1 MYTLKYS
8 PFRAVWPFTNLPM
21 AMKINCSAN
30 YAKKKSKGKSKI
42 YIYRILNL
50 CLRPSGI
57 ALPWDSDLPLF
68 SLCWYFI
75 HLPLWLPCWHMN
87 AAFNFFLSL
96 CMEVY
101 AAFWTRNFHNCS
113 SSNRNTTQSCLL
125 NAQCGQAPSAPRS
138 SMEGEGNRGA
148 LRSIFEHLRLTCV
161 PVVACAQSL
170 GLHGLQK
177 WIPLTTNV
185 PNTYILQSV
194 CSWSDTSCHLNSKY
208 LPIGLN
214 LEKKKKKPQKVIP
227 SFLLRWGKQNQS
239 FTSGDWRAG
248 STDPSWRAADV
259 MYVVHMSFHLT
270 EQYIKADWPAEVTN
284 RKLN

>member
-30 YAKKKSKGKSKI
+30 YAKKISKGKSKI

-113 SSNRNTTQSCLL
+113 CSNRNTTQSCLL

-214 LEKKKKKPQKVIP
+214 LKKKKTKPTKSYTLFSSQVRQTKPELHQWRLEGRQHWPQLESRRCYVCSAYVFPPHWAIH
-227 SFLLRWGKQNQS
+227 QS
-239 FTSGDWRAG
+239 W
-248 STDPSWRAADV
+248 
-259 MYVVHMSFHLT
+259 LT
-270 EQYIKADWPAEVTN
+270 CWSY
-284 RKLN
+284 